1 MTNVEQL
8 ICEMFIFD
16 NYSIIFMH
24 RKSNDVF
31 FAYLIF
37 NFKILNAKIIENE
50 IALFQFI
57 EKIKINNYLIYLISY
72 LCFIDYDVNCVVR
85 VNIITQDRF
94 AL

>member
-16 NYSIIFMH
+16 NYFIIFML

-50 IALFQFI
+50 IALF
-57 EKIKINNYLIYLISY
+57 
-72 LCFIDYDVNCVVR
+72 
-85 VNIITQDRF
+85 
-94 AL
+94 